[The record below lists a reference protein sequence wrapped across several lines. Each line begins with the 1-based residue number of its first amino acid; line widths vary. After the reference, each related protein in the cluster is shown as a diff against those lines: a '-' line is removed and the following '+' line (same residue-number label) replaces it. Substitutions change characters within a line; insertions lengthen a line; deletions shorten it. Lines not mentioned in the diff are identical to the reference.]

1 MYHQRHF
8 SLHHSHS
15 HHLIQI
21 LEQILF
27 FHSLNLPAILQLYV
41 LMKKKIIAKK
51 LKDSIF
57 LSTLRNI
64 LSSPLSSRR
73 LSKLKKLF
81 VFFLEWKWLESPMDP
96 HSLFGALFYEY
107 PLLWISSKSWCLD
120 NLIMGRIP
128 RFILYSFKLPCMSF
142 VSIHVCF
149 SLW

>member
-1 MYHQRHF
+1 MYHQRNF
-8 SLHHSHS
+8 SLHHSYS
-15 HHLIQI
+15 HYLIQI
-21 LEQILF
+21 LEYILL

-41 LMKKKIIAKK
+41 LRKKKTIAKK
-51 LKDSIF
+51 LKNSIF

-64 LSSPLSSRR
+64 LNSPLSSRR
-73 LSKLKKLF
+73 LSKLKEL
-81 VFFLEWKWLESPMDP
+81 FFLEWMWLESPMDT

-107 PLLWISSKSWCLD
+107 PLLWISSKPWCLD

-128 RFILYSFKLPCMSF
+128 RFILYSSKLPCMSS